1 MRARY
6 STRVSLWRR
15 LWPPRP
21 LRLCDL
27 PEILAAE
34 RDALVQ
40 LTGRVEALEP
50 IFDPVSG
57 EVAVA
62 IEYRAVPQSNV
73 VGVAGALSVLSRA
86 FVFTCQQATDFIV
99 REGGHRVLVRVEP
112 GSDLGEVHRE
122 MLSRHGVGLHTERAL
137 VRPDARV
144 CVVGRRVGAVA
155 ASPLRE
161 EPYLAV
167 VQAQRF
173 WVSS

>member
-1 MRARY
+1 M
-6 STRVSLWRR
+6 SLWRR

-21 LRLCDL
+21 LRLRGL
-27 PEILAAE
+27 PDILAAE
-34 RDALVQ
+34 PDALVQ
-40 LTGRVEALEP
+40 FAGAVEALEP

-57 EVAVA
+57 EAAVA
-62 IEYRAVPQSNV
+62 IEYRAAPQSNV

-99 REGGHRVLVRVEP
+99 REGGHRVLVRVGR

-122 MLSRHGVGLHTERAL
+122 MLARHGVGLHTERAL

-144 CVVGRRVGAVA
+144 CVIGRRLGAPA
-155 ASPLRE
+155 NSPLRA

-173 WVSS
+173 WAT